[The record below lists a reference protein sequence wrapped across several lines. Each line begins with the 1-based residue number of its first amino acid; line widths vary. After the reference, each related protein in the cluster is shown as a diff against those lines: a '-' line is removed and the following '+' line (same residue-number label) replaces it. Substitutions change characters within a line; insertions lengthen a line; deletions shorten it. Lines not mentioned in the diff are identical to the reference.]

1 MHSHRRRNYYTPPRR
16 WQPLTEAEWDAL
28 LPHVLVQNGPGRPLK
43 DARRRM
49 DAIFW
54 AAAAGCPWRE
64 LPPRFGKPDTA
75 SRHFRRLAEA
85 GLWERLLRALAR
97 PDAPPA
103 LLALEHWVCAACRRA
118 TRLRGMR
125 IITLARRLG
134 FLSALKGPP
143 WMLPDAD
150 LSERVHRWILPI
162 VKDAAERGLRA
173 VPRGFFRDARRWLTL
188 AGGRARIPRFL
199 QPA

>member
-1 MHSHRRRNYYTPPRR
+1 MHPHRRPRYTRPRR

-28 LPHVLVQNGPGRPLK
+28 LPFVLVQNGPGRPLK

-54 AAAAGCPWRE
+54 VAAADCPWRE

-75 SRHFRRLAEA
+75 SRHFRRLANA
-85 GLWERLLRALAR
+85 GLWEGLLRALAR

-103 LLALEHWVCAACRRA
+103 LRALEHWVCATCRRA

-134 FLSALKGPP
+134 FLSALMGPP
-143 WMLPDAD
+143 WMLPDAG
-150 LSERVHRWILPI
+150 LSEHVHRWIISVLGVIP
-162 VKDAAERGLRA
+162 ERGLRA
-173 VPRGFFRDARRWLTL
+173 VPRGFFREARRWLTP